1 MSVEA
6 QTSSVRV
13 VGSLALSAPQAAIAL
28 SIGTV
33 CALAAI
39 ALTPPALAAP
49 GALLAYALAW
59 AAVVDAD
66 RFILPDAITLSLVL
80 AGLGFA
86 YLRGDAMLPYV
97 IGAAA
102 GYLALALVASTYR
115 HVRGRSGLGMG
126 DAKLLAAAGAWL
138 GWTALPIVMLAASLA
153 ALGWAGWRI
162 MQRGRAAL
170 TAPIPFGPFIAAAFF
185 ACWLLRL

>member
-1 MSVEA
+1 MSSEA
-6 QTSSVRV
+6 QTGTMRM
-13 VGSLALSAPQAAIAL
+13 VGWLALSAPQAAVAL
-28 SIGTV
+28 AIGTAG
-33 CALAAI
+33 ALAAI
-39 ALTPPALAAP
+39 ALTPAAFATA
-49 GALLAYALAW
+49 GVVLAYALAW
-59 AAVVDAD
+59 ASVVDAD

-86 YLRGDAMLPYV
+86 SLRGDALLPYA

-102 GYLALALVASTYR
+102 GYLVLALVASTYR
-115 HVRGRSGLGMG
+115 RLRGRSGLGMG

-138 GWTALPIVMLAASLA
+138 GWTALPLVMLAASLA
-153 ALGWAGWRI
+153 ALGWAGWLV

-185 ACWLLRL
+185 ACWLLRI